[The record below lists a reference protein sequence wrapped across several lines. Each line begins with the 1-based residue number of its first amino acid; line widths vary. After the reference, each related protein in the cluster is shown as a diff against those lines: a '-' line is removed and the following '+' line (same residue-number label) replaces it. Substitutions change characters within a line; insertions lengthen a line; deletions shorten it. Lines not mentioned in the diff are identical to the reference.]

1 MSFAMND
8 LVQEACED
16 LSLTGIGEAVEGKL
30 AAAAEGCVNRGIAQ
44 LNGDGYMSLAYRCHD
59 INAPGKVFFRL
70 LEDGEQKPSTIN
82 EAPPDSI
89 ENVARKVGI
98 RYMRL
103 RPTSRDQL
111 DSTQTFSYPTAYT
124 YGVEHETAPSG
135 ETRQVGIIY
144 TNGTYPTDFRIYV
157 NSQLPKYKLGDT
169 IYLSSLYRNLIL
181 YATEMKL
188 VELMKLKSYEA
199 QVLKNLSGAQK
210 MIDTK
215 HANNTPDCPETDFA
229 GSPYDAAANLLG
241 GVGL

>member
-16 LSLTGIGEAVEGKL
+16 LTLTGIGEAVEGKL
-30 AAAAEGCVNRGIAQ
+30 AAAAEGCVNRAISQ
-44 LNGDGYMSLAYRCHD
+44 LNGDGYMSLTYRCHD

-70 LEDGEQKPSTIN
+70 LEDGEQATSTIN

-89 ENVARKVGI
+89 ENVARRVGI

-111 DSTQTFSYPTAYT
+111 DSTQTFSYPTAYS
-124 YGVEHETAPSG
+124 YGTDTEIAPSG
-135 ETRQVGIIY
+135 TPRRVGIIY
-144 TNGTYPTDFRIYV
+144 TNGTYPADFRIYV
-157 NSQLPKYKLGDT
+157 HSQLPKYKLGDT

-215 HANNTPDCPETDFA
+215 HSNNTPDCPETDFA
-229 GSPYDAAANLLG
+229 GSPYDATADLLG
-241 GVGL
+241 GVNC